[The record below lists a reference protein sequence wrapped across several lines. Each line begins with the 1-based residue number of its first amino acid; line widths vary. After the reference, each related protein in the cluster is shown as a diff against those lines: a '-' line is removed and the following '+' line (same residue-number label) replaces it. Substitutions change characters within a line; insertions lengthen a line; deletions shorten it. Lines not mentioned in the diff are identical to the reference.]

1 MSDVLSL
8 SQIKMPGT
16 ARSKDDAIREAGEI
30 LINAGAVQ
38 DQPDEPAA
46 DVPGAEMDGDAAH
59 SSLTALRRS

>member
-1 MSDVLSL
+1 MSDVLTL
-8 SQIKMPGT
+8 AQIRMPGT
-16 ARSKDDAIREAGEI
+16 ARTKDDAIRETGEI
-30 LINAGAVQ
+30 LVDAGAVQ